1 MALTNLFKI
10 GSTDLTGY
18 EDMEKH
24 NVNKDEIFE
33 EWVDGNYITHRLLSR
48 TQIAGSVYL
57 KFPRET
63 AYTTFLTLLSTARDV
78 DGYYPVTVY
87 CSNTGTA
94 ETFNAYLD
102 IVGETKWDL
111 TSPMK
116 FHGVTLQITER

>member
-18 EDMEKH
+18 EGMEKH

-33 EWVDGNYITHRLLSR
+33 EWVDGNYISHRLFSR

-57 KFPRET
+57 KFPRES

-116 FHGVTLQITER
+116 YHGVTLQITER